1 MEHIF
6 DNGVTAKKFIKFV
19 WPSVLMMIVIAL
31 YYGVDSVFVA
41 NLVGETALASLSIA
55 YPAQGIMW
63 GIAVMLAAGSSA
75 IVAIKM
81 GEGNQKEA
89 DEKYTLI
96 CVLALIIGLILT
108 IIGYI
113 FMHPIIDFLGATD
126 VLRNYCAD
134 YLGILIWGFP
144 AAFVGVLFEYFIR
157 VDGNP
162 GFTLF
167 LYISGGVVHLML
179 DYILMGPFEMGI
191 KGAAYANVAGLV
203 TVMVVGGAYFIFKE
217 TKLSFRKFSVDWKF
231 IGHCFLNGSSEMVSE
246 SSAGIATFFFNLMAV
261 KFAGETGVAAVSI
274 VLNIFYFMTS
284 VHLGYITGVSPLI
297 SYYYGAKEY
306 GKVNMFIK
314 YSKRF
319 TIVTSAASAVICFVF
334 AKYIVMVFERPGSEL
349 FDLSLTGTRFLTIAV
364 LVCGVNIF
372 ASGFFTAYG
381 NGIISAVISMSRGLV
396 MVIGG
401 IFLLGWLLGMTG
413 VWLVPAFADATT
425 MLLTF
430 VMFKKYKDVYN
441 YRIM

>member
-6 DNGVTAKKFIKFV
+6 DKGVTVKNFVKFV
-19 WPSVLMMIVIAL
+19 WPSVLMMVVIAL
-31 YYGVDSVFVA
+31 YYGFDSVFVA

-63 GIAVMLAAGSSA
+63 GVAVMLAAGSSA

-96 CVLALIIGLILT
+96 CAVALAIGLIMTALCM
-108 IIGYI
+108 I
-113 FMHPIIDFLGATD
+113 FMDTVIDFLGATAE
-126 VLRNYCAD
+126 LEIYCAE
-134 YLGILIWGFP
+134 YLGILVWGFP
-144 AAFVGVLFEYFIR
+144 AALIGVLFEYFIR

-167 LYISGGVVHLML
+167 LYISGGVVHLAL
-179 DYILMGPFEMGI
+179 DYVLMGPLDMGL

-203 TVMVVGGAYFIFKE
+203 TVMLAGGAYFIFRE
-217 TKLSFRKFSVDWKF
+217 TRLSFRKFTVDWKY

-246 SSAGIATFFFNLMAV
+246 SSAGIATFFFNMMAIR
-261 KFAGETGVAAVSI
+261 FAGETGVAAVSI
-274 VLNIFYFMTS
+274 VLNIFYFLTS

-306 GKVNMFIK
+306 DKVNVFIR
-314 YSKRF
+314 YSRWF
-319 TIVTSAASAVICFVF
+319 TLVTSAASAGICRVF
-334 AKYIVMVFERPGSEL
+334 EKYIVMRIERPGSEL
-349 FDLSLTGTRFLTIAV
+349 WDLALTGTRFLAIAV
-364 LVCGVNIF
+364 LFCGVNIF

-381 NGIISAVISMSRGLV
+381 NGIISAAISMSRGLV
-396 MVIGG
+396 MVIAG
-401 IFLLGWLLGMTG
+401 IFLLGWLFEMTG
-413 VWLVPAFADATT
+413 IWLVPAFADAVT
-425 MLLTF
+425 LVLTF
-430 VMFKKYKDVYN
+430 VMFARYKDVYN
-441 YRIM
+441 YRII